1 MSFSFLL
8 TPQVA
13 GGTHPPEGDTT
24 SLIHSTLSTLAS
36 KAASPTKRNSSGSK
50 QNTSSNQ
57 IKRDTSSSSIK
68 RDTSSSSVSDKRM
81 GPDLST
87 RGEGNEL
94 KDVFAKLQK
103 KTAAEEVQMHLAQM
117 VGESADL
124 ELAETM
130 SEASTKGMEKHG
142 ASITISDGEVVF
154 VAIIMLLIL
163 ILGYCYP
170 MTIIQIALNQPCDIY
185 DLCLMLMLKLGSHI
199 QINTSITTL
208 LLQITKHRIL
218 C

>member
-13 GGTHPPEGDTT
+13 SGTHLPGDTT

-36 KAASPTKRNSSGSK
+36 KATSPTKRNSSGSK

-142 ASITISDGEVVF
+142 ASITIIDGEVVF

-170 MTIIQIALNQPCDIY
+170 MTIIQIELNQPCDIY

-208 LLQITKHRIL
+208 LFQITKHRIL

>member
-1 MSFSFLL
+1 MSFSFLP

-13 GGTHPPEGDTT
+13 NGTPLPEGDTT
-24 SLIHSTLSTLAS
+24 FLIHSTLSTLAS
-36 KAASPTKRNSSGSK
+36 KATSPTKRNSSGSK

-57 IKRDTSSSSIK
+57 VKRDTSSSSIK
-68 RDTSSSSVSDKRM
+68 RDTSSSSVSDRRV
-81 GPDLST
+81 GPDLAT

-124 ELAETM
+124 GLAETM

-154 VAIIMLLIL
+154 CSHNYATDTNI
-163 ILGYCYP
+163 GYCYP
-170 MTIIQIALNQPCDIY
+170 MTIIQIVLNQPCDMTY
-185 DLCLMLMLKLGSHI
+185 ALCLCNLDHAYK
-199 QINTSITTL
+199 SIL
-208 LLQITKHRIL
+208 LFQITKHRIL

>member
-13 GGTHPPEGDTT
+13 SGTHPGDTT

-57 IKRDTSSSSIK
+57 TKRDTSSSSIK

-185 DLCLMLMLKLGSHI
+185 DSCLMLMLKLGSRI

-208 LLQITKHRIL
+208 LFQITKHRIL

>member
-13 GGTHPPEGDTT
+13 SGTHLSEGDTT

-142 ASITISDGEVVF
+142 ASITISDEVVF
-154 VAIIMLLIL
+154 VATIMLLIL

-170 MTIIQIALNQPCDIY
+170 MTIIQIELNQPCDIY

-208 LLQITKHRIL
+208 LFQITKHRIL

>member
-13 GGTHPPEGDTT
+13 SGTHLPEGDTT

-68 RDTSSSSVSDKRM
+68 RDTSSSSVSDRKM
-81 GPDLST
+81 GPDLAT

-154 VAIIMLLIL
+154 VAITMLLIL
-163 ILGYCYP
+163 ILGYRYP